1 MDLDGMSTGD
11 PGDGGEA
18 VFEGLAART
27 LQRFASCIEDAT
39 MDLEVDLVEG
49 VLSIETEDGATYLV
63 NKHSPLRQ
71 LWLSSP
77 VSGAGHFNYNPES
90 KTWVSTRGGE
100 PLETI
105 LEREL
110 SAAAGAPVALS

>member
-1 MDLDGMSTGD
+1 MSID
-11 PGDGGEA
+11 DAAFESLA
-18 VFEGLAART
+18 VQT
-27 LQRFASCIEDAT
+27 LQRFAARIEDAT

-49 VLSIETEDGATYLV
+49 VLNIETEDGAVYLV

-77 VSGAGHFNYNPES
+77 VSGAGHFGFNAAN
-90 KTWVSTRGGE
+90 KTWESTRGGE
-100 PLETI
+100 SLEKI

-110 SAAAGAPVALS
+110 SAAAGAPVTLA